1 MTSPGQTDLGNGLRV
16 LRARAGLTQKDL
28 AARVGLDDPY
38 ISRIEAGARD
48 IRWSTLNSLLA
59 ALGSDL
65 SGLQEAIKHG
75 DDLPA
80 PWRKSK

>member
-1 MTSPGQTDLGNGLRV
+1 MTSPGQIDLGNALRILRV
-16 LRARAGLTQKDL
+16 RAGLTQEDL
-28 AARVGLDDPY
+28 AACVNLDGPY

-65 SGLQEAIKHG
+65 SSLQDVIKHG
-75 DDLPA
+75 EGSRA
-80 PWRKSK
+80 PWRQSE